1 MNVSRLELD
10 SDAEMPY
17 EQLPHKRYTSWSD
30 EGETQTKKIK
40 GLPIKLPDGT
50 IRKSAK
56 VLIMSDPEQ
65 SSDESEKEV
74 LLRKPETN
82 VEDIT
87 TGARFGRAA
96 IANIITKSSQRERV
110 EAAKEQIASI
120 CQEIL
125 AGPENSVRKPWFL
138 SHWSSH
144 AQCSWV
150 FCADCTHSHYARSRR
165 RLKSSR
171 FLMILS
177 FANLPSCLNW
187 PFSRML
193 YLDTGYGHLQIRRRP
208 RKSVQWLLGLVN
220 GNKVLLWYISPIYAH
235 SRLRSKASF
244 VCGYDKLSWATFT
257 TRTYWACRDSFV
269 LHVYSFGRSHPLQ
282 LQRQSH
288 FMHRSK
294 TKSKVLG

>member
-1 MNVSRLELD
+1 LSSSDDGGLEAESAPSDSEESEQVPISRDGMNVSRLELD

-17 EQLPHKRYTSWSD
+17 EQLPRKRYTSWSD
-30 EGETQTKKIK
+30 EGEIPTKKIK

-110 EAAKEQIASI
+110 EAAKEQLASI

-125 AGPENSVRKPWFL
+125 AEPENSVRKP
-138 SHWSSH
+138 
-144 AQCSWV
+144 
-150 FCADCTHSHYARSRR
+150 
-165 RLKSSR
+165 
-171 FLMILS
+171 
-177 FANLPSCLNW
+177 
-187 PFSRML
+187 
-193 YLDTGYGHLQIRRRP
+193 
-208 RKSVQWLLGLVN
+208 
-220 GNKVLLWYISPIYAH
+220 
-235 SRLRSKASF
+235 
-244 VCGYDKLSWATFT
+244 
-257 TRTYWACRDSFV
+257 
-269 LHVYSFGRSHPLQ
+269 
-282 LQRQSH
+282 
-288 FMHRSK
+288 
-294 TKSKVLG
+294 

>member
-1 MNVSRLELD
+1 MSSSDDGGLEAESAPSDSEESEQVPISGDEMNVSRLELD

-125 AGPENSVRKPWFL
+125 AGPENSVRKP
-138 SHWSSH
+138 
-144 AQCSWV
+144 
-150 FCADCTHSHYARSRR
+150 
-165 RLKSSR
+165 
-171 FLMILS
+171 
-177 FANLPSCLNW
+177 
-187 PFSRML
+187 
-193 YLDTGYGHLQIRRRP
+193 
-208 RKSVQWLLGLVN
+208 
-220 GNKVLLWYISPIYAH
+220 
-235 SRLRSKASF
+235 
-244 VCGYDKLSWATFT
+244 
-257 TRTYWACRDSFV
+257 
-269 LHVYSFGRSHPLQ
+269 
-282 LQRQSH
+282 
-288 FMHRSK
+288 
-294 TKSKVLG
+294 